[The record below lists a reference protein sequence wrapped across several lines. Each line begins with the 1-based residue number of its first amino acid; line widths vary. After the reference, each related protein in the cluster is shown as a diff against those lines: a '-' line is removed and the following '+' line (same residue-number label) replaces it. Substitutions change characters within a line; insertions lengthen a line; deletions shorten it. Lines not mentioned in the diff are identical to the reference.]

1 MAELLKVKT
10 SYSYKGN
17 RNNRVYPK
25 EVLES
30 AFNEPYFKELC
41 SDACVP
47 VLTESARPIGYADVY
62 FSDDEVITV
71 NAEIYSPEYISIIKE
86 AYENI
91 GFILA
96 GRGEAEQLADN
107 KSVVKNVI
115 FNRVMLCEHP
125 AVNFFTEIYKES

>member
-1 MAELLKVKT
+1 MAEFIKVKT

-25 EVLES
+25 EVLEK

-47 VLTESARPIGYADVY
+47 VLTEAAEIIGYADVRL
-62 FSDDEVITV
+62 SDDEVITV
-71 NAEIYSPEYISIIKE
+71 NAEIYSPAYINIIKE
-86 AYENI
+86 TYENI

-96 GRGEAEQLADN
+96 GRGNVEQLGV
-107 KSVVKNVI
+107 KFVVKNVI
-115 FNRVMLCEHP
+115 FNRVMFCEHP
-125 AVNFFTEIYKES
+125 AVNFFTEIYREI